1 MKYQGHYNLDFPI
14 PARPRPKKKPAQSI
28 AMHNKSM
35 KFIARFWGRMMK
47 NFGHS
52 VVINSKLVK
61 DFLTAISFK
70 LNRGSRY
77 DSPLMEVK
85 FSLNLSTAL
94 TTDCDALTTDCKVV
108 NFSESLKKIGKF
120 SKNKVFYLSGLDFI
134 FKIKYMNHT
143 CT

>member
-1 MKYQGHYNLDFPI
+1 
-14 PARPRPKKKPAQSI
+14 
-28 AMHNKSM
+28 M

-94 TTDCDALTTDCKVV
+94 TTDCEALTTDCKVV

-120 SKNKVFYLSGLDFI
+120 SKKQIFLFEWLGFYFQNKIYEPHLYLILVYNNICKVSL
-134 FKIKYMNHT
+134 
-143 CT
+143 